1 MEVIFFMKKTLLYF
15 AVFFLISGIMS
26 ACSAIE
32 EVNNSINYIEKATE
46 YINKIST
53 FANEA
58 PTLIEKATTENE
70 ALKQLDTKITEIE
83 KEVKEFNQLTP
94 PEFAKDIHAQ
104 ILEHNQALES
114 AIESYQNSIEEGTF
128 DPKVLQNSE
137 LMNQLEAI
145 SRMLEQVQN
154 LGN

>member
-1 MEVIFFMKKTLLYF
+1 MKKILLYF
-15 AVFFLISGIMS
+15 ATLILISGITS

-32 EVNNSINYIEKATE
+32 EVNNSINYIEEATE

-58 PTLIEKATTENE
+58 PSLIEKAATENE
-70 ALKQLDTKITEIE
+70 ALKQLDTQITEIE

-94 PEFAKDIHAQ
+94 PDFAKDIHAQ
-104 ILEHNQALES
+104 ILEHNQALEA
-114 AIESYQNSIEEGTF
+114 AIESYKNSIEEGTF
-128 DPKVLQNSE
+128 DPKALQNSE
-137 LMNQLEAI
+137 LMNQLETI
-145 SRMLEQVQN
+145 SRMLDQVQN